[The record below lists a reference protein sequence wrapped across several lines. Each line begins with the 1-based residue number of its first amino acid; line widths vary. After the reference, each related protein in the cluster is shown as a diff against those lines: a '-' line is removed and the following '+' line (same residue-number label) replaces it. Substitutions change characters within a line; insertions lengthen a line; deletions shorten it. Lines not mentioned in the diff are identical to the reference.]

1 MNNKKFIVL
10 VLIFGVFIPSIFIQR
25 NKIVSLEEEVI
36 QLENEQKEN
45 IASEITLENCPLCEG
60 HPILQLVN
68 QSFYIECKD
77 CKLRTNYFDSKYEL
91 IKYWNNRN

>member
-45 IASEITLENCPLCEG
+45 IASEITLENCSLCEG
-60 HPILQLVN
+60 HPILQPVN